1 MRDIRGKRNEN
12 LPRRRI
18 ARRNA
23 EAYTFGCRC
32 TRLSSGN
39 GRLRCLA
46 ISKIDHVD
54 CVRHLPI
61 CSYGT
66 SGDTSVS
73 YTICCSGYLVEELG
87 PVRTSRSEVSVL
99 YTLFG
104 ICLLVAVAVL
114 STKEQRKGAW
124 LLAAVVIIL
133 VIIADRNHW
142 IALPAR

>member
-1 MRDIRGKRNEN
+1 
-12 LPRRRI
+12 
-18 ARRNA
+18 
-23 EAYTFGCRC
+23 
-32 TRLSSGN
+32 
-39 GRLRCLA
+39 
-46 ISKIDHVD
+46 
-54 CVRHLPI
+54 
-61 CSYGT
+61 
-66 SGDTSVS
+66 
-73 YTICCSGYLVEELG
+73 
-87 PVRTSRSEVSVL
+87 VRTSRSEVGVL